1 MIGPMAT
8 PKAKRRPSAGQR
20 VKAATPPPAAEAKS
34 TWPTRRD
41 PNLSPFRPISARKA
55 AIDAVDQ
62 LTFSIVSGWY
72 EVGDKLPTIPELS
85 KAMNVSPPVIG
96 EAIHILSDA
105 GVLDIRRGNMG
116 GIKVKS
122 ADIPVAVTEK
132 VRPRRVATTLMSV
145 VEARRP
151 VEIAIV
157 RLAAVRATEED
168 FEYLERTNARLVLSK
183 GNPKP
188 WTQAHN
194 AFHYAMARAAGN
206 TVLVHIQHELLEEM
220 ALILHNFDERFMEPD
235 RTIREHH
242 ETLAALRT
250 RDPEIAEAAMHQHL
264 IEFEELA
271 DRFDEAKERRAKPRK
286 ARRRTA
292 KTQR

>member
-1 MIGPMAT
+1 MAGVST
-8 PKAKRRPSAGQR
+8 KKRRETKRDAKVP
-20 VKAATPPPAAEAKS
+20 EAVAS
-34 TWPTRRD
+34 EVRRRD
-41 PNLSPFRPISARKA
+41 PKLSPFRPIKALKA
-55 AIDAVDQ
+55 ALEAVDQ

-72 EVGDKLPTIPELS
+72 EVGDRLPTIPELS

-105 GVLDIRRGNMG
+105 GVLEIRRGNQG
-116 GIKVKS
+116 GITVKS
-122 ADIPVAVTEK
+122 GDIPLSVTK
-132 VRPRRVATTLMSV
+132 RIRPRRVATTLMSV

-168 FEYLERTNARLVLSK
+168 FEYLERTNAKLVLSK
-183 GNPKP
+183 GDPKP

-194 AFHYAMARAAGN
+194 AFHYAVARAAGN
-206 TVLVHIQHELLEEM
+206 TVLVHVQHELLEEM

-250 RDPEIAEAAMHQHL
+250 RDPDVAEAAMHQHL

-271 DRFDEAKERRAKPRK
+271 ERFDEAKGKRRK
-286 ARRRTA
+286 RRS
-292 KTQR
+292 

>member
-1 MIGPMAT
+1 VAAAGT
-8 PKAKRRPSAGQR
+8 SKRKGGKTRNGS
-20 VKAATPPPAAEAKS
+20 VAES
-34 TWPTRRD
+34 TLSLSNRRD
-41 PNLSPFRPISARKA
+41 PKLSPFRPIKALKA
-55 AIDAVDQ
+55 ALEAVDQ

-72 EVGDKLPTIPELS
+72 EVGDRLPTIPELS

-105 GVLDIRRGNMG
+105 GVLEIRRGNQG
-116 GIKVKS
+116 GITVKS
-122 ADIPVAVTEK
+122 GEIPLSVTK
-132 VRPRRVATTLMSV
+132 RIRPRRVATTLMSV

-168 FEYLERTNARLVLSK
+168 FEYLERTNAKLVLSK

-188 WTQAHN
+188 WIQAHN

-206 TVLVHIQHELLEEM
+206 TVLVHIQHELLDEM

-250 RDPEIAEAAMHQHL
+250 RDPDVAEAAMHQHL

-271 DRFDEAKERRAKPRK
+271 DRFDEAKRLRRKK
-286 ARRRTA
+286 G
-292 KTQR
+292 